1 MKPGSAQDS
10 IVPRSVLVSETS
22 IASDSAA
29 VGNVVS
35 SGKRRFREPFRFMAH
50 VHGGIGINR
59 FFGDV
64 VDREKIAIHT
74 LGNRPMFTLG
84 IGANLTGYLEL
95 SMNGMYGW
103 LNGNENTFAPHR
115 NFQAEVFGL
124 GADLLYNFRNLMR
137 SPLGITPFVSLG
149 AMYSDFRVFGDLK
162 DATGNTYHFWDD
174 GLIRNAPQAAA
185 ETSDLRV
192 IYRDYNYETRLSQ
205 GALTTLAVPIG
216 VGFDINASRK
226 VAIRFSTTYFFTATD
241 AIDNVISGSKG
252 LLSNDGWLTTSL
264 AFHYRF
270 DPFYRRVKEVEFDVW
285 YYTDFADLRREDA
298 DGDGVPDLLDV
309 CSDTPKGVL
318 VDAKGCPLDR
328 DGDGVPDFLDEEPNT
343 PKSAIVDSRG
353 VTIDYDGIY
362 QRYRTDSAAFPRS
375 MVTTDYAFYP
385 SEKNPKYTVH
395 VGTFVKED
403 MPSQLRRMLSEM
415 PGLVERRL
423 NDSTSVFTV
432 GVFGDFA
439 DAQAK
444 QNELR
449 TKGIAEAFGATERAV
464 QHVAL
469 GLGSIYT
476 GESYYEPILTKEEA
490 NVGTQDEG
498 ILTYGVELRG
508 FRLRVELDKLSRL
521 IASHGV
527 EMRLTDGS
535 GKILYVIGSATTY
548 AAALQLQQEVLGL
561 GVKNAEISAKL
572 NNRPIDIE
580 KARVIERMR
589 GGQ

>member
-1 MKPGSAQDS
+1 MSRLQVEPD
-10 IVPRSVLVSETS
+10 IH
-22 IASDSAA
+22 I
-29 VGNVVS
+29 
-35 SGKRRFREPFRFMAH
+35 KRKRNREPYRFMAH
-50 VHGGIGINR
+50 VRGGIGINR

-95 SMNGMYGW
+95 SINGMYGW

-124 GADLLYNFRNLMR
+124 GADLVYNFRNLIR
-137 SPLGITPFVSLG
+137 GPVGITPFVSLG
-149 AMYSDFRVFGDLK
+149 AMYSDYRVFGDLT
-162 DATGNTYHFWDD
+162 DASGETYHFWDD

-192 IYRDYNYETRLSQ
+192 IYRDYNYETQLSQ

-241 AIDNVISGSKG
+241 AIDHVSSGSRG

-285 YYTDFADLRREDA
+285 YYTDFADLRREDS

-343 PKSAIVDSRG
+343 PNGAIADKRG
-353 VTIDYDGIY
+353 VMLDYEEVY
-362 QRYRTDSAAFPRS
+362 HKYRSDSAAFPRS

-395 VGTFVKED
+395 VGTFVKDD
-403 MPSQLRRMLSEM
+403 MPSQLRRRLSEM

-432 GVFGDFA
+432 GLFGDFA

-444 QNELR
+444 QNQLR
-449 TKGIAEAFGATERAV
+449 SEGIAEAFGATERAV

-476 GESYYEPILTKEEA
+476 GESYYEPVASTAEIAEVPQE
-490 NVGTQDEG
+490 GT
-498 ILTYGVELRG
+498 LVYGVELRG

-535 GKILYVIGSATTY
+535 GKILYVIGSASTY

-572 NNRPIDIE
+572 NNRPIDLE
-580 KARVIERMR
+580 KAREIERMR
-589 GGQ
+589 SGQ